1 MRFVSISCNIVGSEW
16 VRSRFS
22 SSKTFN
28 FDEMSEMLDS
38 SRFRLFSA
46 VWRDLES
53 KASSLEDNSCFFVSN
68 FSFVEINVGIVFLI
82 SSILSLDY
90 ETSFTDT
97 DPESIPVTIESRIFL
112 IPGKFVLSNT
122 S

>member
-97 DPESIPVTIESRIFL
+97 DPESIPVSIESRIFL
-112 IPGKFVLSNT
+112 IPGKFALSNT